1 MSALIAALVMFGT
14 IAGPAAD
21 SSRVG
26 ARADSVSRQQADS
39 SLSLPHADAS
49 VPARCSLTIRTGADT
64 ATVYLDSVRAGRTP
78 FTIDSVRGG
87 SHVLR
92 LVQEDSTSWLTGSIT
107 DTVSIAPG
115 ESRTLRYA
123 FERRVMVV
131 TDPSGAL
138 VYIGDSAAGI
148 TPLMLTSLTRPLP
161 ADVSVVRTGYESTIV
176 PLPGSGSGVARAVL
190 HKMWQSEPSENP
202 FMNESGS
209 SERTGLRLYMAGGLT
224 VAAGAAAAYF
234 KIKADGRNAIYQET
248 GDPTLRD
255 ETRRLDVSAAIALV
269 ATQIGFA
276 FFTYYLLS
284 D

>member
-1 MSALIAALVMFGT
+1 MSALIAAMILLGT
-14 IAGPAAD
+14 VTGPAPD
-21 SSRVG
+21 SS
-26 ARADSVSRQQADS
+26 A
-39 SLSLPHADAS
+39 
-49 VPARCSLTIRTGADT
+49 PARCSLTIRTGPDT
-64 ATVYLDSVRAGRTP
+64 ATVYVDSVRAGRTP
-78 FTIDSVRGG
+78 LSRDSLRGG

-92 LVQEDSTSWLTGSIT
+92 LVQEDTTSWLTGSIT
-107 DTVSIAPG
+107 DTVYLSPG

-138 VYIGDSAAGI
+138 VYIGDSAAGT
-148 TPLMLTSLTRPLP
+148 TPLMLTSSPRPLP
-161 ADVSVVRTGYESTIV
+161 SDVSVVRSGYESTIV

-202 FMNESGS
+202 FMKESGS

-224 VAAGAAAAYF
+224 VAAGAAAAYL
-234 KIKADGRNAIYQET
+234 KIKADGRNALFQET
-248 GDPTLRD
+248 GNPALQD
-255 ETRRLDVSAAIALV
+255 ETRRLDVSAAIALA
-269 ATQIGFA
+269 ATEIGFA

>member
-1 MSALIAALVMFGT
+1 MSGLVAAVFLLGT
-14 IAGPAAD
+14 LPGPAAD
-21 SSRVG
+21 STARG
-26 ARADSVSRQQADS
+26 LRADSSASLQPADT
-39 SLSLPHADAS
+39 AA
-49 VPARCSLTIRTGADT
+49 PARCSLTIRTGADS
-64 ATVYLDSVRAGRTP
+64 ASVYLDSVRAGRTP
-78 FTIDSVRGG
+78 LTIDALRGG
-87 SHVLR
+87 SHVIR
-92 LVQEDSTSWLTGSIT
+92 LVQEDTTSWLTGSIT
-107 DTVSIAPG
+107 DTVYLSPG

-138 VYIGDSAAGI
+138 VYIGDSAAGT
-148 TPLMLTSLTRPLP
+148 TPLMLTSLARPLP
-161 ADVSVVRTGYESTIV
+161 SDVNVVRSGYESTIV

-190 HKMWQSEPSENP
+190 HKMWQSEPPESP
-202 FMNESGS
+202 FMSESGS
-209 SERTGLRLYMAGGLT
+209 SERTGLRLYVAGGLT

-234 KIKADGRNAIYQET
+234 KIKADGRNELYQES
-248 GDPTLRD
+248 GNPAFRD